1 MITPEKLREVA
12 SLHMGT
18 DLIGRMQEALEWQA
32 TQKKALDEAADTI
45 DTLLAEISA
54 LKESKY
60 HEVRT

>member
-32 TQKKALDEAADTI
+32 VQKKALDEAAATI
-45 DTLLAEISA
+45 ETLRAEITA

-60 HEVRT
+60 YEVRT